1 MPFSGK
7 SEAVR
12 IAKELNIPVIRM
24 GDMIWEETKKQ
35 GLELNDKN
43 VGMIANN
50 MRKENGMDIW
60 AKRTLTKIKT
70 FEESDILVIDGI
82 RNIEEIETFEKELGK
97 DFLLI
102 AVQVSDEI
110 RYNRGMIRGRKDD
123 SKDINLIIERDK
135 RELSWGLLN
144 VIESADIVISNEG
157 EIKEFQN
164 RVKEL
169 LKSQ

>member
-24 GDMIWEETKKQ
+24 GDMIWEETQKR
-35 GLELNDKN
+35 GLELTDNN

-50 MRKENGMDIW
+50 MRKKYGMNIW
-60 AKRTLTKIKT
+60 AKRTLNKIKT
-70 FEESDILVIDGI
+70 IEKSDILVIDGV

-102 AVQVSDEI
+102 AVKVTDEI
-110 RYNRGMIRGRKDD
+110 RYKRAMNRGREDD
-123 SKDINLIIERDK
+123 SKDIKLIKERDK

-144 VIESADIVISNEG
+144 VIKSADIIISNEG
-157 EIKEFQN
+157 RIKEFQI
-164 RVKEL
+164 RIKEL
-169 LKSQ
+169 LKSI